1 MYFPENRSIQV
12 RLRLCKHCTDQA
24 LMSSVDILEK
34 LIWWLLNKMT
44 RFSALYQWC
53 VFLELRLVGKSITKS
68 YKCKAAWMPQERPL
82 VECYRVI
89 FSLSLWDGQSQ
100 RSSSVSLT
108 RDPFFRKDVA
118 HSPTEVKV
126 FGSDSSLLIQTSRG
140 LWRAELPPRV
150 SVVPGSCQPTPTGDA
165 GEGLHFRLRLR
176 VDQQTGKEATL
187 QGGLNENL

>member
-1 MYFPENRSIQV
+1 M
-12 RLRLCKHCTDQA
+12 
-24 LMSSVDILEK
+24 
-34 LIWWLLNKMT
+34 
-44 RFSALYQWC
+44 
-53 VFLELRLVGKSITKS
+53 
-68 YKCKAAWMPQERPL
+68 
-82 VECYRVI
+82 
-89 FSLSLWDGQSQ
+89 
-100 RSSSVSLT
+100 SLT